1 MGKIVVIG
9 SSNMDM
15 VVSTPHLPLPGET
28 ILGGNFFMNYGGKGA
43 NQAVAV
49 KRLGGELLFLTKL
62 GNDLFAKQTILYFK
76 KEGIDTDYIITTEEA
91 HSGVA
96 LISVDKCGENS
107 IVVAPGANM
116 LLDEKDT
123 DKVIDQIA
131 KDDILLIQLEIP
143 ISTVEYVIR
152 RASEKGAKVIL
163 NPAPAQIIPEDLFPC
178 IYLIIPNV
186 VEAAMLAKES
196 TEKDQ
201 NLERMCTEKL
211 IDLGVKNVIVTM
223 GSKGC
228 FVNENR
234 KMYYIDA
241 FQVTPVDTTAAG
253 DTFNGALAVAL
264 SEGMSLKESVIL
276 ASKASSIAVTR
287 VGAQS
292 SIPYRNEL

>member
-1 MGKIVVIG
+1 MRKIVVIG

-49 KRLGGELLFLTKL
+49 KRLGGKLIFMSKL
-62 GNDLFAKQTILYFK
+62 GSDLFAKQTISNLE
-76 KEGIDTDYIITTEEA
+76 KEGINTNYIITTEKA
-91 HSGVA
+91 PSGVA
-96 LISVDKCGENS
+96 LISVDECGENS
-107 IVVAPGANM
+107 IVVASGANM
-116 LLDEKDT
+116 LLDEKDAN
-123 DKVIDQIA
+123 KVIDQIA
-131 KDDILLIQLEIP
+131 EDDILLVQLEIP

-152 RASEKGAKVIL
+152 KAYQKGAKVVL
-163 NPAPAQIIPEDLFPC
+163 NPAPAQIIPEHLFPC
-178 IYLIIPNV
+178 IYLITPNV
-186 VEAAMLAKES
+186 VEAAMLTKE
-196 TEKDQ
+196 TIEEAQ
-201 NLERMCTEKL
+201 NIERICAERL

-228 FVNENR
+228 FVNEDR
-234 KMYYIDA
+234 KTYYIDA
-241 FQVTPVDTTAAG
+241 FKVIPVDTTAAG
-253 DTFNGALAVAL
+253 DTFNGTLAVAL